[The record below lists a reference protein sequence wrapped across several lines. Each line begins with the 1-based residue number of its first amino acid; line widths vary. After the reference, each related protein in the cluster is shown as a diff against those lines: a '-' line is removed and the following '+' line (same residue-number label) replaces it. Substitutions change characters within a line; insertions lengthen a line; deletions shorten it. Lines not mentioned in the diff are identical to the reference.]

1 MGKRICFLLIA
12 VMVMVFNGAYDA
24 YSKFTDEIVIVSTT
38 TVPTL
43 SEWGMIILA
52 ILLGIEAV
60 YYVRR
65 RIAA

>member
-24 YSKFTDEIVIVSTT
+24 YSKDVIDGMVSTT

-43 SEWGMIILA
+43 SEWGRIILA